1 MKKKVLNKKISD
13 LKNTPEN
20 ILINPY
26 SFKRPKITGPYTSI
40 YLIRHCHPAYE
51 LQEQLGDLKMPLSS
65 IGLHQR
71 GFLSKKLLTLG
82 IDKIYASQF
91 RRSKMT
97 AQPLAEALNL
107 HPVIDR
113 RLNEINWENWYK
125 IKYFNMSDKTRVRR
139 IKNYRQMEKELDKT
153 QVSARRLLAD
163 IYEKNK
169 NKKIAVFCHG
179 NLIRSILT
187 GILNADV
194 IGFLS
199 MEIYQSSI
207 SKLVIDADGYV
218 KINYINNIG
227 HLPHRPYEDLFMASI
242 NQ

>member
-1 MKKKVLNKKISD
+1 MKTSIPVKKSQKSGLKDTSILTNPYTFKKPKIS
-13 LKNTPEN
+13 
-20 ILINPY
+20 
-26 SFKRPKITGPYTSI
+26 GQYTSI

-51 LQEQLGDLKMPLSS
+51 LQEKLGDLKMPLSH
-65 IGLHQR
+65 IGLEQR
-71 GFLSKKLLTLG
+71 SFLTKKLLTLG
-82 IDKIYASQF
+82 IDKIYVSQF
-91 RRSKMT
+91 MRSKLT
-97 AQPLAEALNL
+97 AQPLAEATGLR
-107 HPVIDR
+107 PITDR

-125 IKYFNMSDKTRVRR
+125 VKYFNMSDKTRVKS
-139 IKNYRQMEKELDKT
+139 IKKYREMDKELDKT
-153 QVSARRLLAD
+153 QILARRLLAD

-169 NKKIAVFCHG
+169 NKKVAVFCHG

-187 GILNADV
+187 SILNTDV

-207 SKLVIDADGYV
+207 SKMVIDADGYV

-227 HLPHRPYEDLFMASI
+227 HLPHRPDEDLFMASI

>member
-1 MKKKVLNKKISD
+1 MKKDSLILKKKEYGQEDSS
-13 LKNTPEN
+13 
-20 ILINPY
+20 ILTNPY
-26 SFKRPKITGPYTSI
+26 TFKKPKITGPYTSI

-51 LQEQLGDLKMPLSS
+51 LQEKLGDLKMPLSH
-65 IGLHQR
+65 IGLEQR
-71 GFLSKKLLTLG
+71 GFLSKKLLSLE
-82 IDKIYASQF
+82 INKIYASQF
-91 RRSKMT
+91 MRSKIT
-97 AQPLAEALNL
+97 AEPLSVALNL
-107 HPVIDR
+107 RPIIDR

-153 QVSARRLLAD
+153 QVLARRLLAD

-169 NKKIAVFCHG
+169 NKKVAVFCHG

-227 HLPHRPYEDLFMASI
+227 HLPHRPDEDLFMASI